1 MAWLSR
7 SRKYSDDPYADDLH
21 VFRAARGLGVPL
33 YAKRLEKGPLH
44 LTVARRRCA
53 RDLGIAACLD
63 GGRNRLKEAGSHLPT
78 GAYRICVA

>member
-1 MAWLSR
+1 
-7 SRKYSDDPYADDLH
+7 
-21 VFRAARGLGVPL
+21 VPL